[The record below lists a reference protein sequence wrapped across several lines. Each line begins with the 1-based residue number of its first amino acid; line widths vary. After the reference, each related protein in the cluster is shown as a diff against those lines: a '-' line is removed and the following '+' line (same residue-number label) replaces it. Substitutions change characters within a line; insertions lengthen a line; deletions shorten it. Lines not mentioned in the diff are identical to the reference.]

1 MERFFLILAF
11 LTALLGLLKAAI
23 ELVDAMRAHAA
34 RQDSHADARSARH
47 LGHK

>member
-23 ELVDAMRAHAA
+23 ELYGALRDHEGSEGKPR
-34 RQDSHADARSARH
+34 RRT
-47 LGHK
+47 

>member
-34 RQDSHADARSARH
+34 RQDSHDDARSARH
-47 LGHK
+47 LSHK